1 MQKYL
6 NNNQSLKYLKEPSAR
21 VPKDEKKEDSII
33 RSVFEEAN
41 KKLNKCLY
49 SYEINKPHIA
59 FDPGNN
65 KLAGVSEIKGEKG
78 LKVFKMST
86 DQYYHETKVKVS
98 NRLIKN
104 RTDNWLNKKGKLVV
118 PSHKCASTKSLL
130 EYILFF
136 TKNENGIHLIDE
148 WLQFNMNEC
157 KQRKWSF
164 KRYVYKQKFFDHLYN
179 IVKEYKT
186 W

>member
-1 MQKYL
+1 MS
-6 NNNQSLKYLKEPSAR
+6 N
-21 VPKDEKKEDSII
+21 
-33 RSVFEEAN
+33 
-41 KKLNKCLY
+41 
-49 SYEINKPHIA
+49 SYEIYKPRLA

-65 KLAGVSEIKGEKG
+65 KLAGVTEITGEKG
-78 LKVFKMST
+78 LKVFKLST

-104 RTDNWLNKKGKLVV
+104 RTDNWLNKRGKLVV

-136 TKNENGIHLIDE
+136 TKNENGTCLIDE

-157 KQRKWSF
+157 KQRK
-164 KRYVYKQKFFDHLYN
+164 
-179 IVKEYKT
+179 
-186 W
+186 